1 MMKFYYSPSC
11 ASCRKARNW
20 LENNNVPYIERNIIR
35 NPLKMN
41 ELKEILSMT
50 EDGTSEITSTRSRAY
65 EQYRGTF
72 DDLSVSEFLEV
83 VQEHPSLLRR
93 PIMMDDKRLQVGFSE
108 DEIRCFL
115 PRKVRRVA
123 LKHAQ
128 MMSPI

>member
-1 MMKFYYSPSC
+1 MIKFYYSPSC

-20 LENNNVPYIERNIIR
+20 LENNNIPYIERNIIR
-35 NPLKMN
+35 KPLKID

-50 EDGTSEITSTRSRAY
+50 EDGTSEIISTRSRAY
-65 EQYRGTF
+65 EHHKGTF
-72 DDLSVSEFLEV
+72 DDMSVSEFLEI

-93 PIMMDDKRLQVGFSE
+93 PIMIDEKRLQVGFSE

-115 PRKVRRVA
+115 PRKIRRIA

-128 MMSPI
+128 MLSPL

>member
-1 MMKFYYSPSC
+1 MKFYYSPSC